1 LSQVIFSILL
11 CAKDTTYSYNTIKGE
26 KMPWNDENVA
36 RLKEL
41 WDQGLPTAQIGKLL
55 SFTKN
60 AVVGKA
66 HRIGLE
72 RRPSPI
78 RRTAVKPDRK
88 KARSPVMPKLNFE
101 NTEPEE
107 NIYASII
114 KIFQPPIKN
123 IFNGNS
129 KRGCEWPEGH
139 PDESEFHFCN
149 KDRFED
155 KPYCLDHCA
164 IAYVI
169 LEKEENK
176 PIARSSNFR

>member
-1 LSQVIFSILL
+1 MS
-11 CAKDTTYSYNTIKGE
+11 
-26 KMPWNDENVA
+26 WNDDNVA
-36 RLKEL
+36 QLKDL

-55 SFTKN
+55 GFTKN

-78 RRTAVKPDRK
+78 RRAAIKPDRK

-101 NTEPEE
+101 EKHAEQKETST
-107 NIYASII
+107 IRRA
-114 KIFQPPIKN
+114 FQPLTKN
-123 IFNGNS
+123 ILDQNA

-139 PDESEFHFCN
+139 PNELEFHFCG
-149 KDRFED
+149 KERFED

-164 IAYVI
+164 VAYVI
-169 LEKEENK
+169 PEKEEVK
-176 PIARSSNFR
+176 IKSKRIA

>member
-1 LSQVIFSILL
+1 
-11 CAKDTTYSYNTIKGE
+11 
-26 KMPWNDENVA
+26 MPWNDENVG

-55 SFTKN
+55 DFTKN

-101 NTEPEE
+101 KNSVVNANNVPEVK
-107 NIYASII
+107 A
-114 KIFQPPIKN
+114 FQPSVKN
-123 IFNGNS
+123 LFAVNL
-129 KRGCEWPEGH
+129 KRGCEWPKGH
-139 PDESEFHFCN
+139 PDEPEFHFCN
-149 KDRFED
+149 KERFED

-164 IAYVI
+164 VAYI
-169 LEKEENK
+169 IPEKEEVVQVIQ
-176 PIARSSNFR
+176 PSRVI

>member
-1 LSQVIFSILL
+1 
-11 CAKDTTYSYNTIKGE
+11 
-26 KMPWNDENVA
+26 MPWNDENVS
-36 RLKEL
+36 RLREL

-55 SFTKN
+55 GFTKN

-88 KARSPVMPKLNFE
+88 KARSPVVPKLNFE
-101 NTEPEE
+101 SQASLNKSDTNKTEYQQTTS
-107 NIYASII
+107 NI
-114 KIFQPPIKN
+114 KFQPKTTNFFALAP
-123 IFNGNS
+123 

-139 PDESEFHFCN
+139 PDEAEFHFCG
-149 KDRFED
+149 KERFED

-164 IAYVI
+164 VAYI
-169 LEKEENK
+169 IPEKEEGESQQVNDK
-176 PIARSSNFR
+176 LSR

>member
-1 LSQVIFSILL
+1 MS
-11 CAKDTTYSYNTIKGE
+11 
-26 KMPWNDENVA
+26 WNETNVA
-36 RLKEL
+36 RLREL

-55 SFTKN
+55 GFTKN

-88 KARSPVMPKLNFE
+88 KARSPITPKLNFE
-101 NTEPEE
+101 TSKEVNKEIVRVEKGSQP
-107 NIYASII
+107 II
-114 KIFQPPIKN
+114 KNLLNNN
-123 IFNGNS
+123 IQ
-129 KRGCEWPEGH
+129 RGCEWPEGH
-139 PDESEFHFCN
+139 PDETDFKFCGQV
-149 KDRFED
+149 RFED

-169 LEKEENK
+169 PEKEEVEK
-176 PIARSSNFR
+176 KQISQII

>member
-1 LSQVIFSILL
+1 MS
-11 CAKDTTYSYNTIKGE
+11 
-26 KMPWNDENVA
+26 WNDENVKK
-36 RLKEL
+36 LKEL

-55 SFTKN
+55 GFTKN

-101 NTEPEE
+101 NKVDEQPEINKE
-107 NIYASII
+107 KKS
-114 KIFQPPIKN
+114 FQPVLKN
-123 IFNGNS
+123 YLETNNF
-129 KRGCEWPEGH
+129 RGCEWPEGH
-139 PDESEFHFCN
+139 PDEVDFHYCG
-149 KDRFED
+149 KERFED
-155 KPYCLDHCA
+155 KPYCLEHCA

-169 LEKEENK
+169 PEKEEVKINPNNK
-176 PIARSSNFR
+176 VA

>member
-1 LSQVIFSILL
+1 
-11 CAKDTTYSYNTIKGE
+11 
-26 KMPWNDENVA
+26 MPWDDDNVS

-55 SFTKN
+55 GFTKN

-101 NTEPEE
+101 NKLIEE
-107 NIYASII
+107 KVSKI
-114 KIFQPPIKN
+114 KNKTYHPPINN
-123 IFNGNS
+123 IFTKKS

-139 PDESEFHFCN
+139 PDETTFHFCG
-149 KDRFED
+149 KERFDD
-155 KPYCLDHCA
+155 KPYCLEHCA
-164 IAYVI
+164 IAYI
-169 LEKEENK
+169 IPEKEEVKNNEVVK
-176 PIARSSNFR
+176 LTNYK

>member
-1 LSQVIFSILL
+1 
-11 CAKDTTYSYNTIKGE
+11 
-26 KMPWNDENVA
+26 MPWNDENVGK
-36 RLKEL
+36 LKEL

-55 SFTKN
+55 GFTKN

-88 KARSPVMPKLNFE
+88 KARSPVMPKLKFEKDETESQELNNSKNF
-101 NTEPEE
+101 
-107 NIYASII
+107 
-114 KIFQPPIKN
+114 FQPKIKN
-123 IFNGNS
+123 VLDSKS

-149 KDRFED
+149 KEVFED
-155 KPYCLDHCA
+155 KPYCIDHCL

-169 LEKEENK
+169 PEKEESK
-176 PIARSSNFR
+176 TVSGSSV

>member
-1 LSQVIFSILL
+1 
-11 CAKDTTYSYNTIKGE
+11 
-26 KMPWNDENVA
+26 MPWDENNVSKL
-36 RLKEL
+36 RDL

-55 SFTKN
+55 GFTKN

-101 NTEPEE
+101 NKQE
-107 NIYASII
+107 SIVSQ
-114 KIFQPPIKN
+114 KETNVFQPVVKN
-123 IFNGNS
+123 LLNTNVR
-129 KRGCEWPEGH
+129 RGCEWPKGH
-139 PDESEFHFCN
+139 PDEIDFHFCG

-155 KPYCLDHCA
+155 KPYCLEHCA
-164 IAYVI
+164 VAYVI
-169 LEKEENK
+169 PEKEENEK
-176 PIARSSNFR
+176 QQINSRI

>member
-1 LSQVIFSILL
+1 MS
-11 CAKDTTYSYNTIKGE
+11 
-26 KMPWNDENVA
+26 WNENNVA

-55 SFTKN
+55 GFTKN

-88 KARSPVMPKLNFE
+88 KARSPIVPKLNFE
-101 NTEPEE
+101 AEKKEVREE
-107 NIYASII
+107 SKQQN
-114 KIFQPPIKN
+114 FQPTVKN
-123 IFNGNS
+123 LFVS
-129 KRGCEWPEGH
+129 QTKRGCEWPEGH
-139 PDESEFHFCN
+139 PDESDFKFCG

-155 KPYCLDHCA
+155 KPYCIDHCA
-164 IAYVI
+164 VAYVI
-169 LEKEENK
+169 PEKEEAERQEISTRN
-176 PIARSSNFR
+176 

>member
-1 LSQVIFSILL
+1 
-11 CAKDTTYSYNTIKGE
+11 
-26 KMPWNDENVA
+26 MPWNDDNVA
-36 RLKEL
+36 HLREL

-88 KARSPVMPKLNFE
+88 KARSPIMPKLNFE
-101 NTEPEE
+101 SKPIKQIETSHN
-107 NIYASII
+107 N
-114 KIFQPPIKN
+114 KIFVPLTKN
-123 IFNGNS
+123 FIISNL

-139 PDESEFHFCN
+139 PDESEFHFCG
-149 KDRFED
+149 KERFED
-155 KPYCLDHCA
+155 KPYCLNHCA
-164 IAYVI
+164 VAYVI
-169 LEKEENK
+169 PEKEEGKITPNK
-176 PIARSSNFR
+176 VA

>member
-1 LSQVIFSILL
+1 MS
-11 CAKDTTYSYNTIKGE
+11 
-26 KMPWNDENVA
+26 WNESNVA

-55 SFTKN
+55 GFTKN

-88 KARSPVMPKLNFE
+88 KARSPIMPKLNFE
-101 NTEPEE
+101 ITKDE
-107 NIYASII
+107 NKEKALVQQN
-114 KIFQPPIKN
+114 FQPAVKN
-123 IFNGNS
+123 LFTNNV

-139 PDESEFHFCN
+139 PDESDFKFCG

-164 IAYVI
+164 VAYVI
-169 LEKEENK
+169 PEKEESEK
-176 PIARSSNFR
+176 QQVVQRI

>member
-1 LSQVIFSILL
+1 
-11 CAKDTTYSYNTIKGE
+11 
-26 KMPWNDENVA
+26 MPWNEENVVKL
-36 RLKEL
+36 REL

-55 SFTKN
+55 GFTKN

-88 KARSPVMPKLNFE
+88 KARSPVVPKLNFE
-101 NTEPEE
+101 SQVTLNKSDTNKTEYQQTTS
-107 NIYASII
+107 NI
-114 KIFQPPIKN
+114 KFQPKTKN
-123 IFNGNS
+123 LFAVAP

-139 PDESEFHFCN
+139 PDEVEFHFCG
-149 KDRFED
+149 KERFED

-164 IAYVI
+164 VAYI
-169 LEKEENK
+169 IPDKEEAESQQVNDK
-176 PIARSSNFR
+176 LSR

>member
-1 LSQVIFSILL
+1 MS
-11 CAKDTTYSYNTIKGE
+11 
-26 KMPWNDENVA
+26 WNDDNVG

-55 SFTKN
+55 GFTKN

-78 RRTAVKPDRK
+78 RRTSIKPDRK

-101 NTEPEE
+101 NSTPENYTVN
-107 NIYASII
+107 NINKSIS
-114 KIFQPPIKN
+114 FQPSIKSSLASGATRN
-123 IFNGNS
+123 
-129 KRGCEWPEGH
+129 CEWPMGH
-139 PDESEFHFCN
+139 PDEPEFHFCG
-149 KDRFED
+149 KKVFED
-155 KPYCLDHCA
+155 KPYCLEHCA

-169 LEKEENK
+169 PEKEESDNLIK
-176 PIARSSNFR
+176 TKRAS

>member
-1 LSQVIFSILL
+1 MS
-11 CAKDTTYSYNTIKGE
+11 
-26 KMPWNDENVA
+26 WDEANVA

-55 SFTKN
+55 GFTKN

-88 KARSPVMPKLNFE
+88 KARSPIVPKLNFE
-101 NTEPEE
+101 VTKEEPKD
-107 NIYASII
+107 AP
-114 KIFQPPIKN
+114 KQQTFQPAVKN
-123 IFNGNS
+123 LFTGQT

-139 PDESEFHFCN
+139 PDESDFKFCG

-155 KPYCLDHCA
+155 KPYCIDHCA
-164 IAYVI
+164 VAYVI
-169 LEKEENK
+169 PEKEEEK
-176 PIARSSNFR
+176 QIFAQRI

>member
-1 LSQVIFSILL
+1 
-11 CAKDTTYSYNTIKGE
+11 
-26 KMPWNDENVA
+26 MPWDENNVTKL
-36 RLKEL
+36 REL

-55 SFTKN
+55 GFTKN

-101 NTEPEE
+101 KKEE
-107 NIYASII
+107 LVSEQRENSV
-114 KIFQPPIKN
+114 FQPVVKN
-123 IFNGNS
+123 LLNTNV
-129 KRGCEWPEGH
+129 KRGCEWPQGH
-139 PDESEFHFCN
+139 PDEIDFHFCG

-164 IAYVI
+164 VAYVVP
-169 LEKEENK
+169 EKEENEK
-176 PIARSSNFR
+176 QQSNIRI

>member
-1 LSQVIFSILL
+1 MS
-11 CAKDTTYSYNTIKGE
+11 
-26 KMPWNDENVA
+26 WNDDNVL

-55 SFTKN
+55 GFTKN

-78 RRTAVKPDRK
+78 RRTADKPDRK

-101 NTEPEE
+101 KQESETNQINTG
-107 NIYASII
+107 
-114 KIFQPPIKN
+114 KFQPSVKN
-123 IFNGNS
+123 IFISSS
-129 KRGCEWPEGH
+129 KRGCEWPMGH
-139 PDESEFHFCN
+139 PDESDFHFCG
-149 KDRFED
+149 KERFDD

-169 LEKEENK
+169 PEKEVSK
-176 PIARSSNFR
+176 PLPVNRSIKYK

>member
-1 LSQVIFSILL
+1 MS
-11 CAKDTTYSYNTIKGE
+11 
-26 KMPWNDENVA
+26 WNDDNVA

-55 SFTKN
+55 GFTKN

-101 NTEPEE
+101 NN
-107 NIYASII
+107 NILETKYVSQNIS
-114 KIFQPPIKN
+114 FQPSIKN
-123 IFNGNS
+123 VFS
-129 KRGCEWPEGH
+129 SAPKRGCEWPEGH
-139 PDESEFHFCN
+139 PDEPEFHFCN
-149 KDRFED
+149 EERFEE
-155 KPYCLDHCA
+155 KPYCLNHCS

-169 LEKEENK
+169 PEKEDSK
-176 PIARSSNFR
+176 PIARSVNFKYK